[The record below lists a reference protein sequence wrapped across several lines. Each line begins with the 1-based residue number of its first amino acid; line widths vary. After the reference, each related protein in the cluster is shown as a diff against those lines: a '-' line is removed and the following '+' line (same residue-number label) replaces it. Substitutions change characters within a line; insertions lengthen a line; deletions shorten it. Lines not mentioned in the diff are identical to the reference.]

1 MKPMADKGR
10 SVPAGMPLFSQSGSF
25 WIGAFMVA
33 EGPVLLAASFL
44 EPATREH
51 LADVILGSTLAMLGV
66 VVAATMAGLLV
77 GWLGHRLGF
86 GQ

>member
-1 MKPMADKGR
+1 M
-10 SVPAGMPLFSQSGSF
+10 PAGAPLFSQPGSF

-33 EGPVLLAASFL
+33 EGPVLLAVSFL
-44 EPATREH
+44 EPVTREH
-51 LADVILGSTLAMLGV
+51 FVVVILGSSLAMLGV
-66 VVAATMAGLLV
+66 VVAASMAGLLV

>member
-1 MKPMADKGR
+1 M
-10 SVPAGMPLFSQSGSF
+10 PAGTPLFSQPGSF

-33 EGPVLLAASFL
+33 EGPFLLAASFM

-51 LADVILGSTLAMLGV
+51 IVDVMLGSPLSMLGAM
-66 VVAATMAGLLV
+66 VAAGMAGLLV

>member
-1 MKPMADKGR
+1 MKPIDDKGR
-10 SVPAGMPLFSQSGSF
+10 SMPAGAPLFSQPGSF

-33 EGPVLLAASFL
+33 EGPVLLAVSFL

-51 LADVILGSTLAMLGV
+51 LGDVVLGSPLAMLGV
-66 VVAATMAGLLV
+66 VVVAGMAGLLV

-86 GQ
+86 GP

>member
-1 MKPMADKGR
+1 MKPMGDKGR
-10 SVPAGMPLFSQSGSF
+10 FMPAGTPLFSQPGSF

-51 LADVILGSTLAMLGV
+51 IVDVILGSPLAMLGV
-66 VVAATMAGLLV
+66 VVATAMAGLLV